1 MHCPPHHWHPEI
13 SGNNH
18 SARLDAI
25 ARIAAI
31 TNGFPRPSCEPCAMW
46 SSQDLRNR
54 PEQKTVID
62 LLRTSTVVG
71 IQLSSLFTWNKSHLL
86 APSRWFRDSGY
97 LELLLP
103 IKGKTLSLYYFGLRA
118 EEEKNLF
125 MLCCHTCP
133 GDRKHRHLAGWN
145 ASIVHTVTRSKNS
158 RCLFWLSS
166 MLFSESLNMFSHTL
180 WWNPSISE

>member
-54 PEQKTVID
+54 PEQKKCYWLIEDFYSCWDTTEFTVHLKQIS
-62 LLRTSTVVG
+62 LACTQPMISWLWLSRTFAANQKQN
-71 IQLSSLFTWNKSHLL
+71 I
-86 APSRWFRDSGY
+86 
-97 LELLLP
+97 ELVL
-103 IKGKTLSLYYFGLRA
+103 GLRA

-133 GDRKHRHLAGWN
+133 GDRKHKHLAGWN